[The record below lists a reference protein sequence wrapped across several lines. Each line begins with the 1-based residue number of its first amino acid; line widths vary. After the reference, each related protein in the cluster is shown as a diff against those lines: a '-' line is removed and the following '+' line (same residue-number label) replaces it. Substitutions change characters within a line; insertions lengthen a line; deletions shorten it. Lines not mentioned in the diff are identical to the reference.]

1 MGELAILHSK
11 EMVATA
17 ELSIK
22 YKKPIRKDQFYV
34 LESKVLSRQGR
45 RIAIKAT
52 IRDLE
57 TAEVTV

>member
-17 ELSIK
+17 EVSIK

-34 LESKVLSRQGR
+34 FE
-45 RIAIKAT
+45 
-52 IRDLE
+52 
-57 TAEVTV
+57 AEVIKREGRKIFIEGFIKDL